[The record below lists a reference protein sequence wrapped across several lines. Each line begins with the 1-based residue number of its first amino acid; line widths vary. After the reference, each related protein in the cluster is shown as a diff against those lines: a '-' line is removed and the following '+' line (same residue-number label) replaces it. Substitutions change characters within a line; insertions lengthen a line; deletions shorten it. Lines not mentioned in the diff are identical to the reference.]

1 MDGQT
6 TISNY
11 LQKLGYDVN
20 QKAFKYINLAD
31 DWYKN
36 KVIEGF
42 HKKKTLTGIEYE
54 LERLNFAKRLC
65 SDDANLCEIIEI
77 NAQNNEENRN
87 YIDKLFKKNNFDT
100 MYRKQLEQMSATGTV
115 GAYIYIKDAD
125 LYDNG
130 DVKGGNIVINYAE
143 ASNIVILTCVNNEIL
158 EVAFRGVAY
167 DREGA
172 SQCIVCYILNNGKY
186 DCRTAYFDEY
196 GKLLEENIVHLGE
209 VKPFSIMRVAEVNNL
224 DDMLGYGL
232 PKIFNAIPNLEI
244 LDLTYNMWHR
254 DLEKSDKMVFLSK
267 KLGQYNSETEEYELP
282 SPECKK
288 IFLQVDD
295 SALPQNSQ
303 LAQEYNPIIRIDET
317 EKSMELALSMLSLSF
332 GYGTRKYTFEDGK
345 IVTATEYIGSR
356 QDMLQEVNKQ
366 RYEAIQYIQGI
377 VEAIRYFSK
386 ELNLKELPDDEITI
400 NFDDSYI
407 TNKDEELKTIR
418 DDAMSFDIP
427 QLKIKYLMQ
436 KYGIDEEEAKR
447 WLNNVQMDID
457 EYQPE
462 DDEQIK
468 DDIEEVVTK
477 QLNGAQTQSL
487 INIISQFKQ
496 GILTEN
502 QAINI
507 ISVSIGISKDEAKE
521 LLQS

>member
-1 MDGQT
+1 MGGQT

-11 LQKLGYDVN
+11 LQNLGYDVN
-20 QKAFKYINLAD
+20 EKPFKYISLAD
-31 DWYKN
+31 DWYRN
-36 KVIEGF
+36 KILPF

-77 NAQNNEENRN
+77 NAQNNDENRN
-87 YIDKLFKKNNFDT
+87 YIDELLKKNNFDV

-115 GAYIYIKDAD
+115 GAYIRIIDAV

-143 ASNIVILTCVNNEIL
+143 ASNIVVLNCINNEIL

-167 DREGA
+167 DRKGA
-172 SQCIVCYILNNGKY
+172 SQCIVCFTLNNGKY

-196 GKLLEENIVHLGE
+196 GKLLDESVIHLGE

-224 DDMLGYGL
+224 DDMLGYGY
-232 PKIFNAIPNLEI
+232 PKIYNAIPNLEI

-267 KLGQYNSETEEYELP
+267 ELGQYNEKTQQYELP
-282 SPECKK
+282 SDECRK
-288 IFLQVDD
+288 IFLQVDGN
-295 SALPQNSQ
+295 SLPQENQ
-303 LAQEYNPIIRIDET
+303 LAQEYNPIIRIDEV
-317 EKSMELALSMLSLSF
+317 EKSMELSLSMLSLSF

-366 RYEAIQYIQGI
+366 RYEAIQYITGI
-377 VEAIRYFSK
+377 IQAIRWFSG
-386 ELNLKELPDDEITI
+386 ELNIKTLPDDEITI

-407 TNKDEELKTIR
+407 TNKDEELKTTR
-418 DDAMSFDIP
+418 DDAMSFNIP
-427 QLKIKYLMQ
+427 QLKIKYLCQ
-436 KYGIDEEEAKR
+436 KYGIDEEEAQR

-487 INIISQFKQ
+487 INIIGQFKQ

-507 ISVSIGISKDEAKE
+507 ISVSIGVSKDEAKE